1 MSQLTYVLNKQYKQ
15 TVLLSLIM
23 LVVECP
29 RVKCMNFHPSTS
41 CLFFICQAHNI
52 LHYENFTNYF
62 LLSMIVLLLDL
73 ILLMFDLL
81 HHYQL
86 LPLAM
91 YVFIFN
97 SPFYGTL
104 YLVQY
109 VIFQRQNSLVHSAS
123 PCIILF
129 DGTYV
134 IIVFAIV
141 YICLYSYM
149 QIRTSLLHYTQLAS
163 QLSDIVH
170 IGNFMQLHT

>member
-62 LLSMIVLLLDL
+62 QLSMIVLLLDL

-86 LPLAM
+86 LQLTM

-97 SPFYGTL
+97 SLFMEHYTL
-104 YLVQY
+104 YSTLYSKDRTVWFILPHPASSFLMVRMLLLYLLLCIYVCIATCSYVQVY
-109 VIFQRQNSLVHSAS
+109 
-123 PCIILF
+123 CII
-129 DGTYV
+129 Y
-134 IIVFAIV
+134 
-141 YICLYSYM
+141 
-149 QIRTSLLHYTQLAS
+149 LAS
-163 QLSDIVH
+163 QLAI
-170 IGNFMQLHT
+170 